1 MCHHLYLYKSIF
13 VVRGAWSRG
22 ASTPGT
28 PPPLAP
34 PLDPVLFQVRPP
46 SCYEAFDRHFRVS
59 IDWRQRSLATI
70 FFSQNL
76 YLHYNLLHFITFIHT
91 QHRCR
96 CDKFAL
102 LPSGCVCCMTESPTL
117 NNTGVSYDGFLCL
130 AMRATA
136 DQQPGLPRGVHKAC
150 IEADNYWHA
159 FNVSSHAQP
168 SSYQSLLTTSPVTE
182 CCHLAIGD

>member
-13 VVRGAWSRG
+13 VVRVPGRG
-22 ASTPGT
+22 VPAPLA
-28 PPPLAP
+28 PPLAP

-59 IDWRQRSLATI
+59 IDWRQRSRVTI
-70 FFSQNL
+70 FFL
-76 YLHYNLLHFITFIHT
+76 KTFIYIILHFITFIHT
-91 QHRCR
+91 KHRCK

-102 LPSGCVCCMTESPTL
+102 LPPGCVCCMTVSPTL

-168 SSYQSLLTTSPVTE
+168 PSYQSLLTTSPVTA
-182 CCHLAIGD
+182 CCHLAIGDWN